1 LLHFPHQSVRAARG
15 SSGTG
20 WWGDRTLRN
29 AQGLEPSMPDPEE
42 RMSTRCRTALLTLL
56 LAPVAALAACDS
68 EPSVVAPE
76 GALFSQHAAG
86 GSAELNHSLAQLRAL
101 TAPFHRIEAAKDA
114 GWNLQ
119 LSPCVELPGVGGMGY
134 HYGNPEYLDGTVN
147 LLEPEALLYEPM
159 RNGKKRLVAVEYVV
173 PYDFLPRDAEPP
185 TLLGQD
191 FHQLD
196 GPGVWGLHV
205 WIWHHNPAG
214 MFADWNPRVSCEHDQ
229 EPGGKASAEGGVR

>member
-1 LLHFPHQSVRAARG
+1 
-15 SSGTG
+15 
-20 WWGDRTLRN
+20 
-29 AQGLEPSMPDPEE
+29 MP
-42 RMSTRCRTALLTLL
+42 TRCRTALLTLL

-76 GALFSQHAAG
+76 SALFSQHAAG
-86 GSAELNHSLAQLRAL
+86 GSAEWNRALAQIRAL
-101 TAPFHRIEAAKDA
+101 TAPFHRIEAAHAA
-114 GWNLQ
+114 GWTVP
-119 LSPCVELPGVGGMGY
+119 LSGCVEVPGVGGMGY

-173 PYDFLPRDAEPP
+173 PYVFHPRDAEPP
-185 TLLGQD
+185 TLLGREL
-191 FHQLD
+191 HQLD

-214 MFADWNPRVSCEHDQ
+214 MFADFNPRVSCEYDQ
-229 EPGGKASAEGGVR
+229 